1 MSWTPLAVAPTP
13 AFVQAFALAQTAL
26 ANLPTALMA
35 VRGTLESAPAIDGPY
50 GDASLNQLLTPT
62 IAPALQFAL
71 IHPWL
76 EGVGQGNG
84 HYRYLAPANAIQALA
99 RKLSDARDSFGSVN
113 TPKDAL
119 VVLITGGSYRE
130 LSLQLSAF
138 SLLYDLTDLRML
150 ANRCKALA
158 DLENT
163 KQQLPGPLS
172 NIHWRAATAL
182 TSPSLKKVVKSL
194 DHAIGHLDGQ
204 RQKNQSPDDELAAL
218 AEKKAAAISQAL
230 QDAQGRLKTLVGA
243 VGQSLFFSNKPL
255 TTIKRSLLDSGSSFA
270 SPLCVCL
277 GFFGEAGT
285 LKPLKELFHAAE

>member
-1 MSWTPLAVAPTP
+1 MSWAPIAVAPTP

-35 VRGTLESAPAIDGPY
+35 VRGTLASAPAIAGPY

-62 IAPALQFAL
+62 IAPALRFAL

-99 RKLSDARDSFGSVN
+99 AKLSDARDTFGSVN

-119 VVLITGGSYRE
+119 VLLITGGSYRE
-130 LSLQLSAF
+130 LNLQLSAF
-138 SLLYDLTDLRML
+138 TLVYDLADLRML
-150 ANRCKALA
+150 ASRCRALA

-163 KQQLPGPLS
+163 KQQLPSPMS
-172 NIHWRAATAL
+172 NIQWQASNAL
-182 TSPSLKKVVKSL
+182 TSSSLKKVVESL
-194 DHAIGHLDGQ
+194 DHALGHLDGQ
-204 RQKNQSPDDELAAL
+204 RQKNQSPDDELVAL
-218 AEKKAAAISQAL
+218 AEKKAAAISQAI
-230 QDAQGRLKTLVGA
+230 QDAQDRLKTLAGG

-255 TTIKRSLLDSGSSFA
+255 TTIKRSLLDSGSGFA

-285 LKPLKELFHAAE
+285 LKPLKELFHAVE